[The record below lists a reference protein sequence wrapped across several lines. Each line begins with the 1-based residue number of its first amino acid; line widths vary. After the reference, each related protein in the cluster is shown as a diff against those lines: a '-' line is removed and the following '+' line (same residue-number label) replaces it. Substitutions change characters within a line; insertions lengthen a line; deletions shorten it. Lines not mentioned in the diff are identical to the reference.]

1 MAKEN
6 SQEHILKNIDETRN
20 YFLEEIKKKIMSK
33 KLKKACTT
41 VNYIEHF
48 LILASN
54 TGWIL
59 ISDFTYLISVSIEIT
74 SSSIKLRICAR
85 NKN

>member
-6 SQEHILKNIDETRN
+6 SQEHRLKNIDETRN

-59 ISDFTYLISVSIEIT
+59 ISEFTYLISVSIEIT
-74 SSSIKLRICAR
+74 SSSIELRICAR

>member
-6 SQEHILKNIDETRN
+6 SQEHRLKNIDETRN

-74 SSSIKLRICAR
+74 SSSIELRICAR

>member
-6 SQEHILKNIDETRN
+6 SQEHRFKNIDETRN

-74 SSSIKLRICAR
+74 SSSIELRICAR

>member
-6 SQEHILKNIDETRN
+6 SQEHRLKNIDETRN

-74 SSSIKLRICAR
+74 SSSIELRICAK

>member
-6 SQEHILKNIDETRN
+6 SQEHRLKNIDETRN
-20 YFLEEIKKKIMSK
+20 YFLEEIKKKKMSK

-74 SSSIKLRICAR
+74 SSSIELRICAR